1 MTSRII
7 LILFA
12 VVLTVTSCSKY
23 DDGPTVSLFSRE
35 DRVTNSWVYSKT
47 YRNGL
52 DITLGEQTN
61 SQQYSES
68 TIGFADDGRFS
79 FVDVYRD
86 SLTIRGDGF
95 WEFIE
100 DDEKLQLTY
109 DDSGL
114 VRILKI
120 NRLERS
126 FLWLEENLGNNNT
139 LILQLSSND

>member
-7 LILFA
+7 LVLF
-12 VVLTVTSCSKY
+12 VIVLTANSCSKY
-23 DDGPTVSLFSRE
+23 DDGPTVSLFSRT
-35 DRVTNSWVYSKT
+35 DRVTNSWVYSNV

-52 DITLGEQTN
+52 DITLGEQTH
-61 SQQYSES
+61 SQQYNES

-79 FVDVYRD
+79 FVDVFRD
-86 SLTIRGDGF
+86 TTTVRGDGY

-100 DDEKLQLTY
+100 NDEKLQLTY

-126 FLWLEENLGNNNT
+126 YLWLEEDLGDNNT
-139 LILQLSSND
+139 LILQLSKND

>member
-35 DRVTNSWVYSKT
+35 DRVTNSWIYT
-47 YRNGL
+47 TAYRNGL
-52 DITLGEQTN
+52 NITLGEQTN

-126 FLWLEENLGNNNT
+126 YLWLEENLGNNNT